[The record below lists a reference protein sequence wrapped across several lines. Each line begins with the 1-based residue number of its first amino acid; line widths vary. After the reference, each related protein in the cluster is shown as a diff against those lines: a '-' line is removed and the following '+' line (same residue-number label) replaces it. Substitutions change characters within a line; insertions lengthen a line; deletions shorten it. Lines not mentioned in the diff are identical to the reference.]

1 MIPRLILWHWVSL
14 LLIPG
19 MLASAAADVVVTDLT
34 AMPQPKSIRIEGQKA
49 DDFTRDLNRLK
60 WDDSSGSRCHRPAY
74 KVEVLDAEEKVI
86 EATLSFTCGNA
97 RFTVPSAYGLKG
109 FDEKDPAALTLRQ
122 TLQALFANPSQG
134 R

>member
-1 MIPRLILWHWVSL
+1 MIHRLRLRYWVPL

-49 DDFTRDLNRLK
+49 DDFTCNLNRLK
-60 WDDSSGSRCHRPAY
+60 WDDSSGSHCHRPAY
-74 KVEVLDAEEKVI
+74 KVEVLDAGEKVI
-86 EATLSFTCGNA
+86 EATLSFTCGNV
-97 RFTVPSAYGLKG
+97 RFTIPSAYGLKG
-109 FDEKDPAALTLRQ
+109 FDEKDPSAVTLLQ
-122 TLQALFANPSQG
+122 TLNALFSNSTPG